1 MIKEILHV
9 CNIFTGKRISE
20 KSKLKLAKKLEV
32 KTILTK
38 ETTPVKAV
46 GDCLK

>member
-20 KSKLKLAKKLEV
+20 KSKLKV